1 MGLFGKKETCCICN
15 QNEGTKQLSSGMI
28 CKACMNDCG
37 PFLGALN
44 WKNSSPARVHEA
56 IAVNAKNN
64 ERLSIFKVD
73 NSVQKYI
80 ELDETNKLLRFP
92 QFLST
97 IIFSYDEI
105 IEYELLQDGEQITK
119 GSLGGAVVGGALLGG
134 GGAIVGGNIGQKKT
148 RKEISEYKIKITT
161 KNSFC
166 PTIYINFLPAG
177 KVKSD
182 SLTFKLYA
190 GNAQSVLSLLAIVT
204 NCATNSTGSDSIS
217 GADEIMKYKNL
228 FDQGIIT
235 EEEFNAKK
243 KQILSL

>member
-134 GGAIVGGNIGQKKT
+134 VGAIVGGNIGQKKT
-148 RKEISEYKIKITT
+148 RK
-161 KNSFC
+161 
-166 PTIYINFLPAG
+166 
-177 KVKSD
+177 D
-182 SLTFKLYA
+182 
-190 GNAQSVLSLLAIVT
+190 
-204 NCATNSTGSDSIS
+204 
-217 GADEIMKYKNL
+217 
-228 FDQGIIT
+228 
-235 EEEFNAKK
+235 
-243 KQILSL
+243 